1 MASLTVRNI
10 PEQLMDNLRILSER
24 ERRSLNNEVLVVLE
38 EGFNSKAERLE
49 AAPLGSGLQAD
60 LWLDL
65 CGLWQDE
72 RTTDEIIEYIHASRT
87 LGREVTL

>member
-10 PEQLMDNLRILSER
+10 PEQLLEGLRVLSER

-38 EGFNSKAERLE
+38 EGLASKAERLE

-72 RTTDEIIEYIHASRT
+72 RSADEIIEDIHAHRT
-87 LGREVTL
+87 LGREVDL